1 MQLLINQSASRCAI
15 FRTSIEGP
23 SVVAPGVASRQ
34 PEVGSWQWQV
44 SHRQHGSGARGS
56 LSGAPPGRRPPLGWD
71 RGLGVPPGPPQAAG
85 RCWIVPAA
93 SLVGVLPGPLQRRG
107 PLLVVRSS
115 LRSAGR
121 AEAGDPLGPINIGL
135 GLRGRIGWSKR
146 HGRVPGRMAGTAGP
160 HATCE
165 HREVHPANQGSMAGF
180 LLRFVLFLVS
190 STTAVV

>member
-1 MQLLINQSASRCAI
+1 M
-15 FRTSIEGP
+15 
-23 SVVAPGVASRQ
+23 VAPGVASSGNLR
-34 PEVGSWQWQV
+34 PVGSWQWQV

-56 LSGAPPGRRPPLGWD
+56 LSGAPRPPQGWD
-71 RGLGVPPGPPQAAG
+71 RELGAPPGPPQAASPC
-85 RCWIVPAA
+85 RIVPAA